1 MPSMSIRHSDRSSGH
16 GISKQ
21 GFSTPAMA
29 SVSDCSNPT
38 IDQNGA
44 KSGRLEY
51 LIPPRFA
58 VIVGKSIIPSRLPTV
73 GQVSHSTSLGAHHPP
88 AAVSDP
94 PGRLRSLVTLS
105 TLIQSDSV
113 V

>member
-1 MPSMSIRHSDRSSGH
+1 MSMRHSDKSSGQ

-21 GFSTPAMA
+21 GFWTPAIA
-29 SVSDCSNPT
+29 SVSVCSNPT
-38 IDQNGA
+38 RLQNWE

-58 VIVGKSIIPSRLPTV
+58 VIVGKSIMPSRLTEM
-73 GQVSHSTSLGAHHPP
+73 GHVSYITSLGAHHPP

-94 PGRLRSLVTLS
+94 PGRFRCMVTLS
-105 TLIQSDSV
+105 PLSQSDSV